1 MRSTSVKSFVIALVL
16 LSTLATS
23 ATAAPREE
31 PRDKQESVI
40 LRLQKIAKTFFQRL
54 APLESISIPKP

>member
-1 MRSTSVKSFVIALVL
+1 MRSTSVKSFVVTLIL
-16 LSTLATS
+16 LSTLAAS

-40 LRLQKIAKTFFQRL
+40 LRLQKIAKTFFLKL
-54 APLESISIPKP
+54 APLESVTLPKP